1 MDNKLGKTKKTGRL
15 RGFKTCLGFTLVE
28 LLVVIAIIGVLIA
41 LLLPAVQAAREA
53 ARRMQCTNNLKQLGL
68 AVHNH
73 VDSHQGLMPPGGR
86 EWNFLSWLYFILPY
100 IEQQARYD
108 VMSIQYHG
116 PYGAAAGGGYGG
128 SDWVFDPND
137 GTEGG
142 RYARLQNVR
151 PLRELIPAY
160 KCPSDQKENFMAGM
174 PAIDGAAATMP
185 KLSYVAC
192 VGQTAV
198 GYQTSGGMGWMDDY
212 RAFADSADAG
222 DVLRQF
228 GSLLASRNLGADR
241 YPSEPGRS
249 RAEDLNQSNFAMN
262 NISVASDGLSNTLLF
277 AEVISTT
284 GMGAEGT
291 SATMSDFRGA
301 PYRVD
306 AAFFSTYFEPN
317 TNQDDETMSAN
328 YCNSVGNK
336 KAPCR
341 SAPTALLQARQSA
354 RSFHTGGVNAAR
366 GDGSVGF
373 YSSTT
378 ARAVWRALGTARGG
392 ESVATP

>member
-1 MDNKLGKTKKTGRL
+1 MSNKIKKRS
-15 RGFKTCLGFTLVE
+15 CLQHSKACFGFTLVE
-28 LLVVIAIIGVLIA
+28 LLVVIAIIGILIA

-68 AVHNH
+68 GVHNH
-73 VDSHQGLMPPGGR
+73 VDSHRGLLPPGGR
-86 EWNFLSWLYFILPY
+86 EWNYLSWLYFILPY

-116 PYGAAAGGGYGG
+116 PHGAAAGAGYGG
-128 SDWVFDPND
+128 SDWVFDPID

-142 RYARLQNVR
+142 RFGRLQNVR
-151 PLRELIPAY
+151 PMQEIISAY
-160 KCPSDQKENFMAGM
+160 KCPSDQKEKFMAGM
-174 PAIDGAAATMP
+174 PQIDGVAATLP

-192 VGQTAV
+192 IGQTAV

-212 RAFADSADAG
+212 QAFAGSPDAV
-222 DVLRQF
+222 DVLKQY
-228 GSLLASRNLGADR
+228 GSLLVPRTFGADR
-241 YPSEPGRS
+241 YPSQPGRS
-249 RAEDLNQSNFAMN
+249 RAEDLNQSGFAMN

-277 AEVISTT
+277 SEVISTM
-284 GMGAEGT
+284 GMGNEGAST
-291 SATMSDFRGA
+291 TMSDYRGGA
-301 PYRVD
+301 YRVD

-317 TNQDDETMSAN
+317 TNQDDETMDAN
-328 YCNSVGNK
+328 YCNKAANK

-341 SAPTALLQARQSA
+341 SAPTATLQARQSA

-373 YSSTT
+373 YSNTT
-378 ARAVWRALGTARGG
+378 ARDVWRAFGTARGN
-392 ESVATP
+392 ESVAIP

>member
-1 MDNKLGKTKKTGRL
+1 MKSVDLGEKGKLRA
-15 RGFKTCLGFTLVE
+15 FTLVE
-28 LLVVIAIIGVLIA
+28 LLVVIAIIGILIA

-86 EWNFLSWLYFILPY
+86 EWDFLSWLYFILPY

-116 PYGAAAGGGYGG
+116 PYGAPAGGGVGG
-128 SDWVFDPND
+128 SDWVFDPVD

-142 RYARLQNVR
+142 RYSRAQNTR
-151 PLRELIPAY
+151 PMQEIIPAY
-160 KCPSDQKENFMAGM
+160 KCPSDQKENFMADIPPMVSG
-174 PAIDGAAATMP
+174 GVAATLP

-192 VGQTAV
+192 IGQTAV
-198 GYQTSGGMGWMDDY
+198 GYQGGAGSMGWMDNY
-212 RAFADSADAG
+212 QAFGGSDATQ
-222 DVLRQF
+222 DIVRQF
-228 GSLLASRNLGADR
+228 GSLLVSRTFSAAAAGESGEQTR
-241 YPSEPGRS
+241 YRS
-249 RAEDLNQSNFAMN
+249 TSQAGFAMN

-277 AEVISTT
+277 SEVISTT
-284 GMGAEGT
+284 GMGNEGT
-291 SATMSDFRGA
+291 HATHSDFRGA

-317 TNQDDETMSAN
+317 TNQPDETMIAN
-328 YCNSVGNK
+328 YCNNSGNIK
-336 KAPCR
+336 RAPCTA
-341 SAPTALLQARQSA
+341 APSGTAHARQSA
-354 RSFHTGGVNAAR
+354 RSFHTGGVNAAI
-366 GDGSVGF
+366 GDGSVAF

-378 ARAVWRALGTARGG
+378 SRAVWRALGTARGG
-392 ESVATP
+392 ESAATP